1 MTDTYREYHRA
12 LHPTWARN
20 AAGLAW
26 ADMHGDAKD
35 ALITAAQDAVA
46 VGMAHLAPADA
57 LPRLGAD
64 ARIPRLPDEADADY
78 RDRIAG
84 AWESHGWV
92 GTVWGMVYAL
102 KLIGVP
108 SRPIAQRRWATA
120 PDGRADLWARWWI
133 HIPLGAITVG
143 SVALGSGWTVGSGV
157 SPYFLLTVGGGWK
170 VGDGSTVGSTATVAQ
185 IDAIRRQFARA
196 KSARDRVE
204 AVFLGE
210 HAVYVGL
217 DGLSV
222 GAFVVGEGPTIA
234 WRRPLTIGGGWI
246 VGNETSGTGPWWPRV
261 GHDFIV

>member
-26 ADMHGDAKD
+26 ADTHGDAKD
-35 ALITAAQDAVA
+35 ALVTAAQDAVA
-46 VGMAHLAPADA
+46 AGMVHLAPVDA

-64 ARIPRLPDEADADY
+64 AVIARLPGEADEDY

-84 AWESHGWV
+84 AWESWGWV

-102 KLIGVP
+102 TLLGIP
-108 SRPIAQRRWATA
+108 SRPIAQRRWVTA

-133 HIPLGAITVG
+133 HIPLGTITVG
-143 SVALGSGWTVGSGV
+143 SVVLGSGWTVGGSSPFNLLVVGSG
-157 SPYFLLTVGGGWK
+157 WA
-170 VGDGSTVGSTATVAQ
+170 VGDGSTVGATVTTAQ
-185 IDAIRRQFARA
+185 IDAIRRQLARG

-204 AVFLGE
+204 AVLLGE

-217 DGLSV
+217 EGLTA
-222 GAFVVGEGPTIA
+222 GAFVVGSEPTIA
-234 WRRPLTIGGGWI
+234 WRRPLTTGGGWT